1 MKTLASNHRWRTISR
16 GATYTWLPYP
26 SFTTT
31 SRKRVQGIRMHQKNV
46 KKANLYAAR
55 KESIK
60 LPNYDSDCGGN
71 YHIREFL
78 SHPSGIEA
86 MLNTRALQSFES
98 IETHTYRCTL
108 PKVELLNFEVSP
120 VMDLQV
126 IPTDED
132 CTVRLLSCKF
142 EGSNIV
148 ERQNDHFSAFMIN
161 HITWYTNDSESFL
174 EADIKLNLSL
184 EIYTQPFTL
193 LPVSAVEG
201 PGNLM
206 MQALLDRLVPVLLQ
220 QLLQD
225 YIEWLEQ
232 KFEDSP

>member
-132 CTVRLLSCKF
+132 CTVRLLSCK
-142 EGSNIV
+142 
-148 ERQNDHFSAFMIN
+148 
-161 HITWYTNDSESFL
+161 
-174 EADIKLNLSL
+174 
-184 EIYTQPFTL
+184 IYTQPFTL